1 MPRTSRRQVNRQNQ
15 PANTSP
21 EEFITIAITLLDTL
35 MAEMETRLG
44 PMSQRAAK
52 LLYLTPSVYC
62 DEELNS
68 SAVKEAIE
76 MYKDDLPNPDLV
88 DIELLRWKTKWSQ
101 VEKPERADS
110 LAKSL
115 KGCDQGQIPN
125 IFVLLQIAC
134 TLGVTSG
141 ECERSFST
149 MRRLRTYLWALMNIH
164 YGHNVDYHRAVDLF
178 LKLHSRKLN
187 KNLCVSFLLHYSSI
201 P

>member
-1 MPRTSRRQVNRQNQ
+1 MSSLKAVRRDIDNQFHKIYSQAVRLAEKLSVTLSMPRTSRRQVNRQNQ

-88 DIELLRWKTKWSQ
+88 DIELLRWKTK
-101 VEKPERADS
+101 
-110 LAKSL
+110 
-115 KGCDQGQIPN
+115 
-125 IFVLLQIAC
+125 
-134 TLGVTSG
+134 
-141 ECERSFST
+141 
-149 MRRLRTYLWALMNIH
+149 
-164 YGHNVDYHRAVDLF
+164 
-178 LKLHSRKLN
+178 
-187 KNLCVSFLLHYSSI
+187 
-201 P
+201 